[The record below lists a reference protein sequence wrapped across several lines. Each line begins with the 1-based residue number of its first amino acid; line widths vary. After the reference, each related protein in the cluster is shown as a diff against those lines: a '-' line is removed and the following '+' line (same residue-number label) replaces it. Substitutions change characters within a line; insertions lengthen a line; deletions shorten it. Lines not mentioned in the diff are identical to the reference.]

1 MGEGT
6 TRRQCQWGRLP
17 STETKLSPACHQ
29 YPDVLIRSLS
39 RPGSSDHSLGKKSA
53 EREEFMFPV
62 GNISTIQEKGPLG
75 VTLKTSN
82 PDTWVAQRVI
92 PGLGI

>member
-1 MGEGT
+1 
-6 TRRQCQWGRLP
+6 
-17 STETKLSPACHQ
+17 
-29 YPDVLIRSLS
+29 
-39 RPGSSDHSLGKKSA
+39 
-53 EREEFMFPV
+53 MFPV